1 MEAKEAEENKGD
13 EFSGFLE
20 RWNALQTAL
29 TLFDWDNETLAPPE
43 AADRTAKVVGTL
55 SADYQELLVREET
68 GKLLEKEKKKEGLSE
83 IQRAVLKS
91 LEREREKLSVIPP
104 DEYRRFSELTAVS
117 VSKWS
122 QAKKSGDFKIFAPV
136 LSEIVDTRKRFAS
149 YRKKEGEN
157 LYDILLSDY
166 EERFTMEILDD
177 FFDQVK
183 AEVVPLV
190 KAVTEKSKKEPVESG
205 FLFQTYDI
213 KKQKNWNRWLAAYL
227 GFDFSRGVFAESEHP
242 FTTSL
247 HKDDVRITTHYYEDN
262 LESAIFSTIHE
273 TGHAIYEQGNG
284 DEVTQTPVMGG
295 TCGVHE
301 SQSRFYENIL
311 GRSKAFWEPI
321 YGRLQNQFPDQLK
334 DVSLNQF
341 LRAINRAEPGLIRT
355 EADELTYCLH
365 IIVRYELEKKL
376 IDGSLSVEQL
386 PEEWERLYEEYL
398 GLKPSN
404 PTEGVLQDIHWA
416 MGEFGYFPSYALGN
430 AMASQIYHQM
440 SKELDV
446 ESLLKN
452 SGLAQI
458 TGYLNQHIHRFG
470 AARNMGEVLQD
481 MTGEPFNP
489 HYYIAYLKHKYSAL
503 YGLEQ

>member
-1 MEAKEAEENKGD
+1 MCIRD
-13 EFSGFLE
+13 S
-20 RWNALQTAL
+20 
-29 TLFDWDNETLAPPE
+29 
-43 AADRTAKVVGTL
+43 
-55 SADYQELLVREET
+55 
-68 GKLLEKEKKKEGLSE
+68 
-83 IQRAVLKS
+83 
-91 LEREREKLSVIPP
+91 
-104 DEYRRFSELTAVS
+104 
-117 VSKWS
+117 
-122 QAKKSGDFKIFAPV
+122 
-136 LSEIVDTRKRFAS
+136 
-149 YRKKEGEN
+149 
-157 LYDILLSDY
+157 
-166 EERFTMEILDD
+166 
-177 FFDQVK
+177 
-183 AEVVPLV
+183 
-190 KAVTEKSKKEPVESG
+190 
-205 FLFQTYDI
+205 
-213 KKQKNWNRWLAAYL
+213 
-227 GFDFSRGVFAESEHP
+227 
-242 FTTSL
+242 
-247 HKDDVRITTHYYEDN
+247 
-262 LESAIFSTIHE
+262 
-273 TGHAIYEQGNG
+273 
-284 DEVTQTPVMGG
+284 
-295 TCGVHE
+295 
-301 SQSRFYENIL
+301 
-311 GRSKAFWEPI
+311 
-321 YGRLQNQFPDQLK
+321 
-334 DVSLNQF
+334 
-341 LRAINRAEPGLIRT
+341 IRT